1 MEAQKKNDEKLQKEQ
16 EEKRVK
22 ERKAALRGVI
32 TFAKKVWKELP
43 MDFRVNFGV
52 EFGVD
57 FDVLILIFLGGPCT
71 VSGGWLSRL
80 GG

>member
-1 MEAQKKNDEKLQKEQ
+1 MGGYYLCKEGLEGTTNRLQCIY
-16 EEKRVK
+16 
-22 ERKAALRGVI
+22 VI
-32 TFAKKVWKELP
+32 GQIQIN
-43 MDFRVNFGV
+43 FRVDFGV
-52 EFGVD
+52 DFGVD